1 MQTNQILAQFKRQ
14 GGLWNELVAKLK
26 NGETFRN
33 SLISLILKVSGV
45 ALLFGLTLFLTN
57 NFKAEFVGQYGFA
70 RSVLLI
76 LGGISI
82 IGAEQSII
90 YYSGYLRSQ
99 NAFNNI
105 QLIYRKTLKLIFFS
119 TLGLILIVL
128 LINADFI
135 NSFFQIEN
143 PYGLIKKVVL
153 YIFFH
158 SVMMLNIETF
168 RGMNKIVVSEFY
180 RNIMRYLVFFI
191 MAYLLMIG
199 DLGTWL
205 VDAYLLS
212 FVLLAILTT
221 LQVYFYFRKLGEIN
235 PTVEISSKEIFMTS
249 YPMALNAMTFFLMQS
264 TNVILLGKFKDF
276 ETVAYFD
283 TAARVASLTAMG
295 VMAVNVV
302 VAPKLAEEFSR
313 NNKVGLKKIY
323 RSAIRLMVVLSTP
336 AVLFLLFF
344 GEFTMGLFGQE
355 YKTAKTAL
363 LILVVAQFLVTFL
376 GISGTYMNMTGKQR
390 VLHQI
395 LLVAFFV
402 NVALNFLL
410 IPIYG
415 MNGAAMATGI
425 SIVGWNLFTQIYIYK
440 KDGVSAF

>member
-1 MQTNQILAQFKRQ
+1 LAQFKRQ

-323 RSAIRLMVVLSTP
+323 RSAIRLMVILSTP

-390 VLHQI
+390 VLHKI

>member
-1 MQTNQILAQFKRQ
+1 LQTNQILAQFKRQ

-323 RSAIRLMVVLSTP
+323 RSAIRLMVILSTP

-390 VLHQI
+390 VLHKI

>member
-235 PTVEISSKEIFMTS
+235 PAVEISSKEIFMTS

-390 VLHQI
+390 VLHKI

-410 IPIYG
+410 IPKYG

>member
-1 MQTNQILAQFKRQ
+1 MAQFKRQ

-323 RSAIRLMVVLSTP
+323 RSAIRLMVILSTP

-390 VLHQI
+390 VLHKI

>member
-235 PTVEISSKEIFMTS
+235 PAVEISSKEIFMTS

>member
-1 MQTNQILAQFKRQ
+1 MAQFKRQ

-235 PTVEISSKEIFMTS
+235 PAVEISSKEIFMTS

>member
-235 PTVEISSKEIFMTS
+235 PAVEISSKEIFMTS

-390 VLHQI
+390 VLHKI